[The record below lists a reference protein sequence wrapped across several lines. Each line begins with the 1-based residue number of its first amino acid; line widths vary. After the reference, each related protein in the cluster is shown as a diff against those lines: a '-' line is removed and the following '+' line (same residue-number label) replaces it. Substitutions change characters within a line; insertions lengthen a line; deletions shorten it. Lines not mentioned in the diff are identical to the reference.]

1 MEMESPRP
9 LLGSGTRGA
18 FKQLMT
24 DSTLTKIDTAF
35 RDEGF
40 MPDQG
45 EPPDGDSSVRRTRTQ
60 VYLDAIDWTEPAEVK
75 RALRA
80 FERLLVD
87 VRPDDIYG
95 SSKAWDG
102 FVRNMQHDGYEV
114 TDAGHVTTVASAPWL
129 DSGILAGLRS
139 PEAIVEQLE
148 RIRTGLGSDPALAV
162 GSAHDLI
169 ESTAKTVLSER
180 GVPWN
185 DRKDDLPALVNK
197 AQEAL
202 GLRAVT
208 VTPGPDGAE
217 PVRRILGAAASMAI
231 GVGELRNRYGTGHG
245 RHGQSGLRARHARL
259 AVHAAMTWCLLM
271 LDTLQD
277 SDAPWCGGVAG
288 SSEQH
293 GP

>member
-1 MEMESPRP
+1 
-9 LLGSGTRGA
+9 
-18 FKQLMT
+18 MT
-24 DSTLTKIDTAF
+24 DSTWTKIDTAF

-40 MPDQG
+40 SPVDS
-45 EPPDGDSSVRRTRTQ
+45 DALNGDSSVRRKRTQ
-60 VYLDAIDWTEPAEVK
+60 EYLNAVDWTKPAEVE

-114 TDAGHVTTVASAPWL
+114 TDAGHVNPVGSAPWW
-129 DSGILAGLRS
+129 DSGILAALRS
-139 PEAIVEQLE
+139 PEAIVDQLE

-180 GVPWN
+180 GIAWN
-185 DRKDDLPALVNK
+185 DRKDDLPALVNR
-197 AQEAL
+197 AQDAL

-208 VTPGPDGAE
+208 AAAGPDGSE
-217 PVRRILGAAASMAI
+217 QVRRILGASTSIAI

-245 RHGQSGLRARHARL
+245 RHGQSGLKPRHARL

-277 SDAPWCGGVAG
+277 SDAPWHSGA
-288 SSEQH
+288 
-293 GP
+293 